1 MTQQWNWLRRPLLPA
16 LPPPRLTADIY
27 ETPGGEAYMIEI
39 PIPGLT
45 PEEIVIDVT
54 SDNLTVSTSKSP
66 ARWMRWR
73 VSGSNAISHRRR
85 HAQLGPAHQ
94 RRSDNRAVCARIVTL
109 SDGTELTRAALFP
122 GWPASICFSGR

>member
-27 ETPGGEAYMIEI
+27 ETPGGEAYVIEI

-54 SDNLTVSTSKSP
+54 SDTLTVSTRPQQAESE
-66 ARWMRWR
+66 
-73 VSGSNAISHRRR
+73 SNRRYVQR
-85 HAQLGPAHQ
+85 EQSVGAMSRLFEFPEEIDTDNVQATLENGVLKIHVPKAAAGRRKVIRLGK
-94 RRSDNRAVCARIVTL
+94 
-109 SDGTELTRAALFP
+109 AA
-122 GWPASICFSGR
+122 